1 MENNPTASLGIWI
14 CVLGHSIQHS
24 STCLNVSC
32 CAKLAPGLLF
42 KKLEH
47 KRANAA
53 GGTLDVEWSPPI
65 QCLRASQGVCPT
77 LCEVNKCYSDLGN
90 IQALRLFFK
99 DMRIAHSTQSLWQ

>member
-47 KRANAA
+47 KK
-53 GGTLDVEWSPPI
+53 S
-65 QCLRASQGVCPT
+65 
-77 LCEVNKCYSDLGN
+77 
-90 IQALRLFFK
+90 
-99 DMRIAHSTQSLWQ
+99 